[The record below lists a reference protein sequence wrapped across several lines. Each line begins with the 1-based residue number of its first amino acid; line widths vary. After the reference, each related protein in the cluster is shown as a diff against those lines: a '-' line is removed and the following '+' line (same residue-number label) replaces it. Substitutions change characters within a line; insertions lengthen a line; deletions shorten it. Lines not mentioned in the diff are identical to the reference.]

1 MGSKAMG
8 WTVCVG
14 CGLFPMGGLQGQ
26 DMLFRNGFDIANL
39 ILGSAALIFCNSV
52 MTCMYLI
59 YFHNIFFAAYINH
72 FYYGKWQNHYKS
84 VQEICPSSQVSSQF
98 CYFSCF
104 RFAENLKN

>member
-14 CGLFPMGGLQGQ
+14 SGLFPMGGLQGQ

-59 YFHNIFFAAYINH
+59 YFHNIFLQLILTIFIMEIMKMAKTLQISPRNLSKQP
-72 FYYGKWQNHYKS
+72 GK
-84 VQEICPSSQVSSQF
+84 
-98 CYFSCF
+98 FSF
-104 RFAENLKN
+104 LLL